1 MKIQA
6 FAVLKDFFDKEF
18 ILTGSVATIAE
29 LKSRLMA
36 INPEASVV
44 LEICRFA
51 VNDEF
56 VDLKYQLKEN
66 DTICII
72 PPSSGG

>member
-1 MKIQA
+1 MRVQV
-6 FAVLKDFFDKEF
+6 FAMLKDYFDKEF
-18 ILTGSVATIAE
+18 QLTGNIQNAE
-29 LKSRLMA
+29 ALKQHLILS
-36 INPEASVV
+36 NPAAAGL
-44 LEICRFA
+44 LERCRFA

-56 VDLKYQLKEN
+56 VDTHFQISEN